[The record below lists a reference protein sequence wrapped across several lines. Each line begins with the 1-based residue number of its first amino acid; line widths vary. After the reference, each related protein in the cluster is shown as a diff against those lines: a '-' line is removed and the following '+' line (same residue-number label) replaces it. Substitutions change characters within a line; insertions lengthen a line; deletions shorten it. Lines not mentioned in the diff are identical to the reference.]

1 MPRRGENI
9 RKRADGRWEARYIK
23 SRTPDGRAEY
33 GYVYAKTYAEA
44 RQKKQ
49 EALAARK
56 PERPDAHGES
66 LGAVMLLW
74 LNGKKSSVK
83 PSTYANYAAIVQ
95 NHLLPA
101 MGDLPAERLTTAL
114 VDEYV
119 AQNLEDPQE
128 GRAGLSAKTISDHL
142 AVLKLIADYAR
153 EMGLLPDTVIR
164 FHRPRLHAP
173 AIDILPPEEQAKL
186 ESHLLTRLDSYALGV
201 LLTLYTG
208 LRIGEL
214 CALRFCDID
223 LEEGL
228 LEVNATMLRIRET
241 RPNSP
246 ARTRLLIDAPKTRSS
261 KRKIPLSQFFVTEI
275 SALRRRAG
283 RATDYLLTASEQF
296 IEPRNYYERYQ
307 RMLRE
312 AGLPPHSFHALRHT
326 FATRC
331 IENGLDPKSVS
342 ELLGHA
348 NVRITLERYVHPSLE
363 GKRKFLER
371 FSPANRGQ
379 NGGRSSEDS

>member
-1 MPRRGENI
+1 
-9 RKRADGRWEARYIK
+9 
-23 SRTPDGRAEY
+23 
-33 GYVYAKTYAEA
+33 
-44 RQKKQ
+44 
-49 EALAARK
+49 
-56 PERPDAHGES
+56 
-66 LGAVMLLW
+66 MLLW

-246 ARTRLLIDAPKTRSS
+246 ARTRLLIDVPKTRSS

-379 NGGRSSEDS
+379 NGGRSSENS

>member
-33 GYVYAKTYAEA
+33 GYIYAKTYAEA

-49 EALAARK
+49 EALAAK
-56 PERPDAHGES
+56 KQECVGVPDKS
-66 LGAVMLLW
+66 LGAVMQSW
-74 LNGKKSSVK
+74 LYGKKNGVK
-83 PSTYANYAAIVQ
+83 PSTYANYAAIVY

-101 MGDLPAERLTTAL
+101 LGDLPAARLTTAR

-119 AQNLEDPQE
+119 AQNLENPAE
-128 GRAGLSAKTISDHL
+128 GRSGLSAKTISDHL
-142 AVLKLIADYAR
+142 AVLKLIADFAR
-153 EMGLLPDTVIR
+153 EMGLLPDVAIR
-164 FHRPRLHAP
+164 FHRPRMHAP
-173 AIDILPPEEQAKL
+173 DIDILPPEEQAQL

-223 LEEGL
+223 LEAGL
-228 LEVNATMLRIRET
+228 LEVNRTMLRIRET

-246 ARTRLLIDAPKTRSS
+246 SRTRLLIDAPKTRTSH
-261 KRKIPLSQFFVTEI
+261 RKIPLSQFFVAEI
-275 SALRRRAG
+275 TLLRRRAAS
-283 RATDYLLTASEQF
+283 ATDYLLTASEHF
-296 IEPRNYYERYQ
+296 IEPRNYYARYQ

-312 AGLPPHSFHALRHT
+312 AGLPLHSFHALRHT

-363 GKRKFLER
+363 GKRRFLER

-379 NGGRSSEDS
+379 NKGESPKNF

>member
-23 SRTPDGRAEY
+23 SRTSDGRAEY

-56 PERPDAHGES
+56 LERSDAPGES

-74 LNGKKSSVK
+74 LNGKKSGVK

-173 AIDILPPEEQAKL
+173 AIDILPPEEQAQL

-228 LEVNATMLRIRET
+228 LEVNRTMLRIRET
-241 RPNSP
+241 RPNGP

-275 SALRRRAG
+275 SALRRRAD

-379 NGGRSSEDS
+379 NGGRSPENS

>member
-1 MPRRGENI
+1 MPPAAG
-9 RKRADGRWEARYIK
+9 KYARI
-23 SRTPDGRAEY
+23 
-33 GYVYAKTYAEA
+33 V
-44 RQKKQ
+44 QKQ

-56 PERPDAHGES
+56 SERPDAPGES

-74 LNGKKSSVK
+74 LNGKKSGVK

-164 FHRPRLHAP
+164 FHRPRLP

-228 LEVNATMLRIRET
+228 LEVNRTMLRIRET
-241 RPNSP
+241 RPNGP

-283 RATDYLLTASEQF
+283 RATDCLLTASEQF

-379 NGGRSSEDS
+379 NGGRSPENS

>member
-23 SRTPDGRAEY
+23 SRTSDGRAEY

-95 NHLLPA
+95 NHLLAA

-128 GRAGLSAKTISDHL
+128 GRAGLSAKTISDPVSYTHL
-142 AVLKLIADYAR
+142 R
-153 EMGLLPDTVIR
+153 
-164 FHRPRLHAP
+164 
-173 AIDILPPEEQAKL
+173 
-186 ESHLLTRLDSYALGV
+186 
-201 LLTLYTG
+201 
-208 LRIGEL
+208 
-214 CALRFCDID
+214 
-223 LEEGL
+223 
-228 LEVNATMLRIRET
+228 
-241 RPNSP
+241 
-246 ARTRLLIDAPKTRSS
+246 
-261 KRKIPLSQFFVTEI
+261 
-275 SALRRRAG
+275 
-283 RATDYLLTASEQF
+283 
-296 IEPRNYYERYQ
+296 
-307 RMLRE
+307 
-312 AGLPPHSFHALRHT
+312 
-326 FATRC
+326 
-331 IENGLDPKSVS
+331 
-342 ELLGHA
+342 
-348 NVRITLERYVHPSLE
+348 
-363 GKRKFLER
+363 
-371 FSPANRGQ
+371 
-379 NGGRSSEDS
+379 

>member
-23 SRTPDGRAEY
+23 SRTSDGRAEY

-74 LNGKKSSVK
+74 LNGKKSGVK

-228 LEVNATMLRIRET
+228 LEVNATMLRIR
-241 RPNSP
+241 PCPHAP
-246 ARTRLLIDAPKTRSS
+246 AH
-261 KRKIPLSQFFVTEI
+261 
-275 SALRRRAG
+275 RRAQDAVLQAKDPPFAVLCDGNLRAASTRGPRNGFPAHRLRAVHRTAQLLRAIPADAARG
-283 RATDYLLTASEQF
+283 RAAAPFL
-296 IEPRNYYERYQ
+296 PRAPAH
-307 RMLRE
+307 LR
-312 AGLPPHSFHALRHT
+312 HALHRK
-326 FATRC
+326 RS
-331 IENGLDPKSVS
+331 GPQ
-342 ELLGHA
+342 
-348 NVRITLERYVHPSLE
+348 VR
-363 GKRKFLER
+363 
-371 FSPANRGQ
+371 Q
-379 NGGRSSEDS
+379 

>member
-1 MPRRGENI
+1 MVRNLVTKKQEKGVEHDNAEKRRKHPQA
-9 RKRADGRWEARYIK
+9 RGRPLGGALYQI
-23 SRTPDGRAEY
+23 PDAGRPSGI

-83 PSTYANYAAIVQ
+83 PSTYANYSAIVQ

-186 ESHLLTRLDSYALGV
+186 ESHLLTRLDIYALGV

-208 LRIGEL
+208 LRIG
-214 CALRFCDID
+214 
-223 LEEGL
+223 
-228 LEVNATMLRIRET
+228 
-241 RPNSP
+241 
-246 ARTRLLIDAPKTRSS
+246 
-261 KRKIPLSQFFVTEI
+261 
-275 SALRRRAG
+275 
-283 RATDYLLTASEQF
+283 
-296 IEPRNYYERYQ
+296 
-307 RMLRE
+307 
-312 AGLPPHSFHALRHT
+312 
-326 FATRC
+326 
-331 IENGLDPKSVS
+331 
-342 ELLGHA
+342 
-348 NVRITLERYVHPSLE
+348 
-363 GKRKFLER
+363 
-371 FSPANRGQ
+371 
-379 NGGRSSEDS
+379 

>member
-1 MPRRGENI
+1 M
-9 RKRADGRWEARYIK
+9 
-23 SRTPDGRAEY
+23 
-33 GYVYAKTYAEA
+33 
-44 RQKKQ
+44 
-49 EALAARK
+49 
-56 PERPDAHGES
+56 
-66 LGAVMLLW
+66 
-74 LNGKKSSVK
+74 
-83 PSTYANYAAIVQ
+83 
-95 NHLLPA
+95 
-101 MGDLPAERLTTAL
+101 
-114 VDEYV
+114 
-119 AQNLEDPQE
+119 
-128 GRAGLSAKTISDHL
+128 
-142 AVLKLIADYAR
+142 
-153 EMGLLPDTVIR
+153 
-164 FHRPRLHAP
+164 
-173 AIDILPPEEQAKL
+173 
-186 ESHLLTRLDSYALGV
+186 DSYALGV

-228 LEVNATMLRIRET
+228 LEVNGTMLRIRET
-241 RPNSP
+241 RPNGP
-246 ARTRLLIDAPKTRSS
+246 ARTRLLIDVPKTRSS

-312 AGLPPHSFHALRHT
+312 AGLPSHSFHALRHT

-379 NGGRSSEDS
+379 NRGRSPENS

>member
-23 SRTPDGRAEY
+23 SRTSDGRAEY

-56 PERPDAHGES
+56 LERSDAHGES

-74 LNGKKSSVK
+74 LNGKKSGVK

-164 FHRPRLHAP
+164 FHRPRLRAP

-201 LLTLYTG
+201 LLTLYTD

-228 LEVNATMLRIRET
+228 LEVNRTMLRIRET
-241 RPNSP
+241 RPNGP

-379 NGGRSSEDS
+379 NGGLSPENS

>member
-1 MPRRGENI
+1 
-9 RKRADGRWEARYIK
+9 
-23 SRTPDGRAEY
+23 
-33 GYVYAKTYAEA
+33 
-44 RQKKQ
+44 
-49 EALAARK
+49 
-56 PERPDAHGES
+56 
-66 LGAVMLLW
+66 MLLW

-246 ARTRLLIDAPKTRSS
+246 ARTRLLIDVPKTRSS

-283 RATDYLLTASEQF
+283 HATDFLLTASEQF

-307 RMLRE
+307 RMLRK

-379 NGGRSSEDS
+379 NGGRSPENS